1 MSKAELE
8 KYIIEKYKQ
17 DEQMMVLIFAQ
28 WCVNHDLDARRLYEI
43 AYPEQGEN
51 QVLQD
56 AIKETVSIDESDE
69 IDAIMVI
76 EVLQAFGNDDLAFV
90 VQQMAD
96 ELDDIKKSKE

>member
-1 MSKAELE
+1 MSNAELE

-43 AYPEQGEN
+43 AYPEQGGN
-51 QVLQD
+51 HLLQNALKD
-56 AIKETVSIDESDE
+56 TVTVDESDD
-69 IDAIMVI
+69 IDSIMVI